1 MSSNQNNELVDVLA
15 GIKLFENM
23 NREELGVIADLLE
36 MKKIEAS
43 KEIFQEG
50 DPGGN
55 MFVIGNGTVEVQ
67 KNRSHGSGR
76 VVIARFE
83 SGGLIGE
90 MSLIDGMSR
99 SATAVAITPT
109 TYYCL
114 SKASLENLFENHKDI
129 SIKFLSDLAML
140 ISLRLRNTSGWFAD
154 VF

>member
-1 MSSNQNNELVDVLA
+1 MSSKQKREPIDVLA

-23 NREELGVIADLLE
+23 NREELGIIANLLE
-36 MKKIEAS
+36 VNTIEAS

-50 DPGGN
+50 DPGGK
-55 MFVIGNGTVEVQ
+55 MLVIGEGTVEVQ

-83 SGGLIGE
+83 SGGVIGE

-109 TYYCL
+109 TYYNF
-114 SKASLENLFENHKDI
+114 SKASLESLFENHKDI
-129 SIKFLSDLAML
+129 SIKLLNDLAML